1 MVFQKC
7 ELYWPQPREVRT
19 RVVKEEQEEG
29 SEDLREE
36 EEEGRMGQFG
46 RFILRVGDV
55 QEKCGFT
62 VTDIEVQVK
71 QNHGVRCCHTKI

>member
-1 MVFQKC
+1 M
-7 ELYWPQPREVRT
+7 
-19 RVVKEEQEEG
+19 KEEQEEG

-36 EEEGRMGQFG
+36 EQEGRMGQFG

-71 QNHGVRCCHTKI
+71 QNRGVRCWHTGVFTQHFEAVFKNAL

>member
-1 MVFQKC
+1 M
-7 ELYWPQPREVRT
+7 
-19 RVVKEEQEEG
+19 KEEQEEG
-29 SEDLREE
+29 SEDMKEE

-46 RFILRVGDV
+46 RFILRVGNV

-71 QNHGVRCCHTKI
+71 QNHGVRSCHTGVRCWHTGVFAQRFVAIFKNAL